1 MCLLNTEKCAVSSFI
16 RFDTD
21 VVLMCEVVVAA
32 ADDNHDENE
41 AIDESVSHDVD

>member
-32 ADDNHDENE
+32 AADDDENE